1 MKGNSLKRT
10 YPHGGGL
17 FWQKA
22 YKRNGKLVK
31 AHFKTKPDNITSNN
45 RKNILGY

>member
-1 MKGNSLKRT
+1 VKKVSSKKS

-31 AHFKTKPDNITSNN
+31 AHFKTKPDNNKFNN

>member
-1 MKGNSLKRT
+1 MKKISLKQS

-22 YKRNGKLVK
+22 YKRGSRLIK
-31 AHFKTKPDNITSNN
+31 AHFKTKPDNFKSNN
-45 RKNILGY
+45 RNNLLGY